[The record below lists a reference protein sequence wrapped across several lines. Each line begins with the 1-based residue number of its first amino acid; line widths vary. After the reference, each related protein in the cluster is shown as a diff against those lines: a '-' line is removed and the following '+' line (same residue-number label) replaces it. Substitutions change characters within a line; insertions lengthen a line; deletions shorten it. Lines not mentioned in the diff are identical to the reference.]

1 MKTEL
6 VCACNFFGRILGSR
20 QLPVQFIGPF
30 SEKLEELLA
39 DRYKNHWHP
48 ENPRKGSAYRC
59 IRINGKMDPI
69 IMEAGKAT
77 GLSNFTHYL
86 PKEFTMWID
95 PNEVSY
101 RFGEDGSISQCPMSH
116 KNSDRYSSYS
126 PVSRGFSSPE
136 WGSPSSS
143 PPPST
148 GGERSMYLD
157 MYASSL
163 SPGLALSYKTPISVN
178 V

>member
-6 VCACNFFGRILGSR
+6 TCACDFMARILVSR
-20 QLPVQFIGPF
+20 QLPVQFIRPF
-30 SEKLEELLA
+30 SERLEELLA
-39 DRYKNHWHP
+39 ERYRDHWHP

-59 IRINGKMDPI
+59 IRINGRMDPVVK
-69 IMEAGKAT
+69 EAAKVT
-77 GLSNFTHYL
+77 GLSNFAKYL

-101 RFGEDGSISQCPMSH
+101 RFGEDGSISQCPMS
-116 KNSDRYSSYS
+116 NRSGDRFSYS

-143 PPPST
+143 PPPS
-148 GGERSMYLD
+148 EDRPSYLEIFS
-157 MYASSL
+157 SSL
-163 SPGLALSYKTPISVN
+163 SPALSLSYKAPISVH